1 MIDISVVYYLNH
13 SSVLYANG
21 SEADFML
28 VLLQFNNSHKIGFS
42 ATFGTLG
49 EQKVFVS

>member
-1 MIDISVVYYLNH
+1 MLDISVVYWLNH
-13 SSVLYANG
+13 SSVLSANG

-28 VLLQFNNSHKIGFS
+28 IPIQFTTSHKIGFP